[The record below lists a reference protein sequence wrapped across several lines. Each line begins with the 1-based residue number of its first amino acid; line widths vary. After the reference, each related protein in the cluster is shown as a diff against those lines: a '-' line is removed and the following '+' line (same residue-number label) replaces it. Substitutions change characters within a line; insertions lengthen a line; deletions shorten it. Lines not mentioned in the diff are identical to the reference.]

1 MMDFSKIAAAAE
13 TATTYPAYFTPSM
26 KKAVDHFGF
35 LKNVLKTS
43 KEDAVTMELTDDD
56 LKAAIAITRASGT
69 AQGKWIADLMQ
80 AALDA
85 RQA

>member
-1 MMDFSKIAAAAE
+1 MMDFSKIAAAAQ
-13 TATTYPAYFTPSM
+13 TATAYPAYFTLSM

-35 LKNVLKTS
+35 LRNVLKSS
-43 KEDAVTMELTDDD
+43 KEDAITLAITDDD
-56 LKAAIAITRASGT
+56 LKAAIAINRNGT

>member
-13 TATTYPAYFTPSM
+13 TATAYPAYFTPSM

-43 KEDAVTMELTDDD
+43 KEDEVTMELTDDD
-56 LKAAIAITRASGT
+56 LKAAIAINRNGT
-69 AQGKWIADLMQ
+69 CQGEWIADLMQ
-80 AALDA
+80 AVLDA